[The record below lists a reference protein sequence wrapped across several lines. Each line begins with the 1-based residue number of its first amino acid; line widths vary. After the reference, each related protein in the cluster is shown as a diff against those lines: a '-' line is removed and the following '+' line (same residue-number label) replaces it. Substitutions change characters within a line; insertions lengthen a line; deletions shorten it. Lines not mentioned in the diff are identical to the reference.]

1 MTGFRLPLALS
12 LAAHA
17 IVLALLLLL
26 PAPAPPAAPPL
37 ANNGIEVAFAPSLPQ
52 PATTPTSQP
61 VKAEPVPPSPPPPTE
76 PPPPPQLPPPP
87 AAAIEPPPPAPE
99 ASVVMPEPLPLPPP
113 PKPPVPPRREV
124 VRRTERPVQRL
135 ERPHPAFASVPPPS
149 VEPALPAVPYRQ
161 QTIAPARQ
169 AALAPARTR
178 PPAPVSPGYAT
189 LLGEWMNSHKRYPES
204 AREHGEQGRAVL
216 HFVVERS
223 GRVTEFAVI
232 KSSGYPD
239 LDAGIEEMMRG
250 ATLPPF
256 PADMPQSSIS
266 VSLSIRFSLE
276 Q

>member
-1 MTGFRLPLALS
+1 
-12 LAAHA
+12 
-17 IVLALLLLL
+17 
-26 PAPAPPAAPPL
+26 
-37 ANNGIEVAFAPSLPQ
+37 
-52 PATTPTSQP
+52 
-61 VKAEPVPPSPPPPTE
+61 
-76 PPPPPQLPPPP
+76 
-87 AAAIEPPPPAPE
+87 
-99 ASVVMPEPLPLPPP
+99 
-113 PKPPVPPRREV
+113 
-124 VRRTERPVQRL
+124 
-135 ERPHPAFASVPPPS
+135 
-149 VEPALPAVPYRQ
+149 
-161 QTIAPARQ
+161 
-169 AALAPARTR
+169 
-178 PPAPVSPGYAT
+178 
-189 LLGEWMNSHKRYPES
+189 MNSHKRYPES